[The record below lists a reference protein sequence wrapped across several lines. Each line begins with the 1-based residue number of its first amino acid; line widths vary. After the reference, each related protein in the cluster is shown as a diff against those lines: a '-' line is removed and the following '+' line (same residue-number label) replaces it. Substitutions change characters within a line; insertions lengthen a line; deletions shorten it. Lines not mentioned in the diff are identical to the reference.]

1 MILENRLEEGTMKEL
16 RETIHNAK
24 LTKTQ
29 QTIAKFVLDNSAD
42 ACFMT
47 SSAIAEKLGVSESSV
62 IRFARSLGY
71 SGFMDFQKNI
81 RKEYQDRVYRI
92 SSSITVPSQRMA
104 QRNKVGTSANYMKQH
119 FKNIMSNIE
128 EMFSNNSLQTFEEA
142 ADILVESR
150 QKYIA
155 ASRGN
160 AALADYASLYLK
172 HMVPGV
178 SNINSACMTPIDQLT
193 TADKQ
198 DCLLIFGFPRYSSV
212 DHMTAKMAKESGARV
227 IVVTDKPS
235 SLLAQ
240 YANVLITVPV
250 DSNNFNNSLVA
261 AQFVTECLLE
271 AVSHKVEGIEQRLQ
285 KIDEYLDELGSY

>member
-1 MILENRLEEGTMKEL
+1 MILKNVQGECAMKEL
-16 RETIHNAK
+16 REAIHNAK

-29 QTIAKFVLDNSAD
+29 QQIARFVLDNSAD

-47 SSAIAEKLGVSESSV
+47 SAAIAQKLGVSESSV

-71 SGFMDFQKNI
+71 AGFMDFQKNI
-81 RKEYQDRVYRI
+81 RREYQDRVYRI

-104 QRNKVGTSANYMKQH
+104 SRSKVGADTNYMKEH
-119 FKNIMSNIE
+119 FKNVVNNIE
-128 EMFSNNSLQTFEEA
+128 EMFSNNSLHTFEEA
-142 ADILVESR
+142 ADILTGSR

-172 HMVPGV
+172 HMIPGV
-178 SNINSACMTPIDQLT
+178 TNINAPCMTPVDQLT
-193 TADKQ
+193 TVEKE

-212 DHMTAKMAKESGARV
+212 DHMTAKMAKDSGARV

-240 YANVLITVPV
+240 YATVLITVPV

-261 AQFVTECLLE
+261 AQFVTECILE
-271 AVSHKVEGIEQRLQ
+271 AVSHKVEGIEQRL
-285 KIDEYLDELGSY
+285 KKLDEYLDVLGSY

>member
-1 MILENRLEEGTMKEL
+1 MKEL

-29 QTIAKFVLDNSAD
+29 KTIAKFVLDNSAD

-47 SSAIAEKLGVSESSV
+47 SAAIADRLEVSESSV

-71 SGFMDFQKNI
+71 SGFMDFQKSI
-81 RKEYQDRVYRI
+81 RREYQDQVYRI

-104 QRNKVGTSANYMKQH
+104 QRNKVGTSASYMKQH
-119 FKNIMSNIE
+119 FNNIMHNIE
-128 EMFSNNSLQTFEEA
+128 EMFSNNSLQSFEEA
-142 ADILVESR
+142 ADIIIGSS

-155 ASRGN
+155 ATRGDS
-160 AALADYASLYLK
+160 ALADYTSLYLK
-172 HMVPGV
+172 HMLPGV
-178 SNINSACMTPIDQLT
+178 NNINSACMTPIDQLT
-193 TADKQ
+193 AIGRD

-212 DHMTAKMAKESGARV
+212 DHMTAKMAKDSGARI

-240 YANVLITVPV
+240 YATVLLTVPV

-261 AQFVTECLLE
+261 AQFVAECLLE
-271 AVSHKVEGIEQRLQ
+271 AVSHKVDGIEQRLK

>member
-1 MILENRLEEGTMKEL
+1 MKEL

-29 QTIAKFVLDNSAD
+29 KQIAKFVLDNSAD

-47 SSAIAEKLGVSESSV
+47 SAAIAGKLGVSESSV

-71 SGFMDFQKNI
+71 AGFMDFQKHI

-104 QRNKVGTSANYMKQH
+104 QRNKVGSSANYMKEH
-119 FKNIMSNIE
+119 FQNILSNIE
-128 EMFSNNSLQTFEEA
+128 EMFSNNSLHTFEEA
-142 ADILVESR
+142 ADIIVKSR
-150 QKYIA
+150 HKYISA
-155 ASRGN
+155 TRGDS
-160 AALADYASLYLK
+160 ALSDYASLYLK

-178 SNINSACMTPIDQLT
+178 SNINAACMTPIDQLT
-193 TADKQ
+193 TIEKE
-198 DCLLIFGFPRYSSV
+198 DCLLIFGFPRYSSM
-212 DHMTAKMAKESGARV
+212 DHMTAKMAKDSGAKV

-240 YANVLITVPV
+240 YAAVLITVPV

-261 AQFVTECLLE
+261 AQFVSECLLE
-271 AVSHKVEGIEQRLQ
+271 AVSHKVDGIEQRLQ

>member
-1 MILENRLEEGTMKEL
+1 MKKL
-16 RETIHNAK
+16 RELIHNTK

-29 QTIAKFVLDNSAD
+29 KRIADFVLDHSDD

-47 SSAIAEKLGVSESSV
+47 SSAIADRLQVSESSV

-71 SGFMDFQKNI
+71 SGYMDFRESL
-81 RKEYQDRVYRI
+81 RKEYQNRVYRI

-104 QRNKVGTSANYMKQH
+104 KRHKTGAGTNYMKQH
-119 FKNIMSNIE
+119 FTNVMNNIE
-128 EMFSNNSLQTFEEA
+128 EIFSSNSLQTFEEA
-142 ADILVESR
+142 ADLLVSCR

-155 ASRGN
+155 ASRCN
-160 AALADYASLYLK
+160 AALADYSSLYLK
-172 HMVPGV
+172 HMLPGV
-178 SNINSACMTPIDQLT
+178 SNINSSCMTPIDQLT
-193 TADKQ
+193 TVTSQ

-212 DHMTAKMAKESGARV
+212 DHMTAKMAKDSGASV

-240 YANVLITVPV
+240 FADVLITVPV

-261 AQFVTECLLE
+261 AQFAAECILE
-271 AVSHKVEGIEQRLQ
+271 AVSHKVDGIEQRLR
-285 KIDEYLDELGSY
+285 KIDEYLDELKSY

>member
-1 MILENRLEEGTMKEL
+1 MKEL

-29 QTIAKFVLDNSAD
+29 KQIAKFVLDNSAD

-47 SSAIAEKLGVSESSV
+47 SAAIAEKLAVSESSV
-62 IRFARSLGY
+62 IRFTRSLGY
-71 SGFMDFQKNI
+71 TGFMDFQKNL
-81 RKEYQDRVYRI
+81 RREYQNQVYRI

-104 QRNKVGTSANYMKQH
+104 QRNKLGSNANYMKQH
-119 FKNIMSNIE
+119 FKNIMNNIE
-128 EMFSNNSLQTFEEA
+128 EMFSNNSLQTFDEA
-142 ADILVESR
+142 AEIIVESR

-155 ASRGN
+155 ATRGDS
-160 AALADYASLYLK
+160 ALADYVSLYLK

-193 TADKQ
+193 TADKE

-212 DHMTAKMAKESGARV
+212 DHMTAKMAKNAGARV

-261 AQFVTECLLE
+261 AQFAAECLLE
-271 AVSHKVEGIEQRLQ
+271 AVSHKVDGIEQRLQ